1 MLSDKGCER
10 AVLSGICQYGAEG
23 FFEVNDILDS
33 SVFTDISNQIIFSCL
48 EYLFAADIK
57 KVDIPGIFSAANSL
71 KFEKQICESKQ
82 NQEFIRS
89 LFNFPIELSNLRSYA
104 IKIVNL
110 SIARNA
116 QGKLQ
121 KAYRELEGV
130 TGDEDTDKIIEIT
143 ESPYS
148 ELMRELVRTED
159 GGDIGE
165 DIEEYV
171 KNKFDNPVKNVGIP
185 SPFPIFNSVIGDGL
199 RTGVHLVA
207 ARLKALRYGSKV
219 YTKTGPINIEDCK
232 IGQEIATPTG
242 FAKIDGVQDFQN
254 KDIYRVYF
262 KDGDYVDCCEDHIWS
277 VTKAH
282 DRKKREVLKTTKELI
297 NYGIYKNGKKNNRY
311 YWNIKM
317 PEPVLFEDK
326 SVPID
331 PYILGCLIGDG
342 SFRNSITLS
351 GNDKEIFDYF
361 YENLKEYKIK
371 VEKSNCGCIRINS
384 FQNKIREVGLYKVK
398 ARYKFIPKQYI
409 YNNIETRLEIL
420 RGLMDT
426 DGTCVVNPRSKN
438 SRSIFGTTSIQLA
451 KDIKEI
457 VCSLG
462 GLCSI
467 KRVNQIYKGK
477 PYLSYS
483 CEIRL
488 ENFNVFKLKRK
499 ADRVTG
505 RFYKVKR
512 IISKIEKVGVDNTRC
527 IKVNCPN
534 ELFLTDN
541 YIVTHN
547 TGKSTFAKEVGIHV
561 AKNLKIPVLFID
573 SEMSTE
579 EQKDRILASIAELDI
594 RKVEKGGLSQ
604 AEKDK
609 LIYSAKELKNIPFKH
624 EKIAGKPFKEVLSLI
639 RRWINHK
646 VGYGDDGKANP
657 HLVIYDYFKLMD
669 VGDLKNAQEYQ
680 LMGFQ
685 IAALHDFCTEN
696 NTPVLSFVQ
705 INRDG
710 INKEST
716 DVIAQS
722 DRLGWNAISL
732 SIWKRK
738 TPEEIGQN
746 PKAGTHKLVPLEGRF
761 MSKLDPGDYINYYFD
776 EAKSKITELKTRFQ
790 SESADFGQN

>member
-10 AVLSGICQYGAEG
+10 AVLSGICQYGVNG
-23 FFEVNDILDS
+23 FFEINDILDS
-33 SVFTDISNQIIFSCL
+33 SVFTDISNQLIYSCL
-48 EYLFAADIK
+48 EYMFAADVK

-71 KFEKQICESKQ
+71 KYEKQICDSRE

-116 QGKLQ
+116 QAKLH
-121 KAYRELEGV
+121 KAHRDLEGI
-130 TGDEDTDKIIEIT
+130 TGDEDTSKIIDIT

-148 ELMRELVRTED
+148 ALMKELVRTED

-165 DIEEYV
+165 NIEEYV
-171 KNKFDNPVKNVGIP
+171 QNKFDNPISNVGIP
-185 SPFPIFNSVIGDGL
+185 SPFPIFNSVIGDGM
-199 RTGVHLVA
+199 RTGVHLIA
-207 ARLKALRYGSKV
+207 ARLKALRYGSKI

-242 FAKIDGVQDFQN
+242 FAKIDGFQDFEN

-262 KDGDYVDCCEDHIWS
+262 KDGDYVDCCEDHIWQ
-277 VTKAH
+277 VTKRV
-282 DRKKREVLKTTKELI
+282 DKKKRITNKTVKELLEFGIKKLRVNEYIWDI
-297 NYGIYKNGKKNNRY
+297 NLP
-311 YWNIKM
+311 NIVEFSEKEI
-317 PEPVLFEDK
+317 PL
-326 SVPID
+326 D

-342 SFRNSITLS
+342 CFSDCITLS
-351 GNDKEIFDYF
+351 GIDNEIFEYF
-361 YENLKEYKIK
+361 YNNLKDYEIK
-371 VEKSNCGCIRINS
+371 EQKATRCRCIRINGL
-384 FQNKIREVGLYKVK
+384 QGKIRDVGLFGIK
-398 ARYKFIPKQYI
+398 AKDKFVPKNYI
-409 YNNIETRLEIL
+409 YNNSNIRLEIL

-426 DGTCVVNPRSKN
+426 DGCCFINKKSKN
-438 SRSIFGTTSIQLA
+438 SIHKFNTISQQLA
-451 KDIKEI
+451 KDVKEI
-457 VCSLG
+457 VNSLG
-462 GLCSI
+462 GLCYI
-467 KRVNQIYKGK
+467 NEVNQIFNNNPHK
-477 PYLSYS
+477 SYV
-483 CEIRL
+483 CNIIL
-488 ENFNVFKLKRK
+488 TKFNVFKLKRK
-499 ADRVTG
+499 SEKVTS
-505 RFYKVKR
+505 RKLKPKR
-512 IISKIEKVGVDNTRC
+512 TISKIEKIAIDKARC
-527 IKVNCPN
+527 IKVDCPN
-534 ELFLTDN
+534 GLFLTDS
-541 YIVTHN
+541 YIITHN
-547 TGKSTFAKEVGIHV
+547 TGKSTFAKEIGIHV
-561 AKNLKIPVLFID
+561 AKNLKIPVLFVD
-573 SEMSTE
+573 TEMSVE
-579 EQKDRILASIAELDI
+579 EQKDRILASVAELDI
-594 RKVEKGGLSQ
+594 RKVEKGNLNQS
-604 AEKDK
+604 EKDK

-646 VGYGDDGKANP
+646 VGYNDCGKTNP

-669 VGDLKNAQEYQ
+669 VADLKNAEEYQ

-685 IAALHDFCTEN
+685 IAALHDFCSEN
-696 NTPVLSFVQ
+696 DTPVLSFVQ
-705 INRDG
+705 VNRDG